1 MQTAAVTSQT
11 QTLATLLST
20 EGVTQ
25 PQLAA
30 HLDALDAD
38 GRVREI
44 RALSGP
50 LQKRLWEVCANAPA
64 FTVDDL
70 VPPSLGEGKT
80 VIWAGKNSLAAFTRF
95 EKHFARLGGKVI
107 GFNHQTMSWIT
118 GPGFFTCKASPQDP
132 RELLFDY
139 TDVPSQGLAEWPQP
153 RANERGFSYFV
164 YRGLHDFNRRV
175 SKDVIIGFAT
185 RLGKP
190 IDSYFVLART

>member
-1 MQTAAVTSQT
+1 
-11 QTLATLLST
+11 
-20 EGVTQ
+20 VTQ

-30 HLDALDAD
+30 HLDALDPE

-44 RALSGP
+44 RALSGA

-64 FTVDDL
+64 FTPDDL

-80 VIWAGKNSLAAFTRF
+80 VIWAGKNSLAAFTLF
-95 EKHFARLGGKVI
+95 EKRFARLNGKVI
-107 GFNHQTMSWIT
+107 GYNNQTMAWIT
-118 GPGFFTCKASPQDP
+118 GPGFFTCKPSHQDA

-139 TDVPSQGLAEWPQP
+139 TDVPSAGLPDWPQP
-153 RANERGFSYFV
+153 RSNARGFSYFV

-175 SKDVIIGFAT
+175 SQDVIIGFAT